1 MLQGKTKRVVT
12 DIMNDLEEEGLSTW
26 DSPDM
31 DSIRAI
37 LNGPSNALVQ
47 LDGMWE
53 QDKEHELLSAASI
66 RKLSRA
72 YELLCDVSAD
82 FHQKLERLNIRID

>member
-1 MLQGKTKRVVT
+1 MLQGKTKRAVT
-12 DIMNDLEEEGLSTW
+12 GILDDLDKEGLSTW

-37 LNGPSNALVQ
+37 LNGPSCALVQ

-53 QDKEHELLSAASI
+53 QDKERELLSAASI

-72 YELLCDVSAD
+72 YALLCDVSAD